1 MTKEK
6 YTEKILNKQSER
18 KKQTYHPLVI
28 SFPFASPSFKISYVV
43 PSHPGAACDIFIIAT
58 VICNDLRFLKKKK
71 KYKIFFNLERI
82 ILRNILNKNTHKIII
97 LVIYIFLGEFL

>member
-58 VICNDLRFLKKKK
+58 VICNDH
-71 KYKIFFNLERI
+71 KIFTNLERI